1 MRRVYL
7 DHNATTPLAP
17 EVFEAMKPYWLEDY
31 GNASSIHWYGQRAK
45 AAVEAARVEV
55 ARLINADP
63 SEVVFTSGGTESDN
77 AALFGAVDAAKRDR
91 KSTRLNSSHGY
102 ISYAVFCLKK
112 KK

>member
-45 AAVEAARVEV
+45 AAVEAARLEG
-55 ARLINADP
+55 ARLINAGP
-63 SEVVFTSGGTESDN
+63 SEGVFTSGGTEGDH
-77 AALFGAVDAAKRDR
+77 AAGFGAVGGA
-91 KSTRLNSSHGY
+91 TRAGQE
-102 ISYAVFCLKK
+102 KK
-112 KK
+112 HVVMT

>member
-31 GNASSIHWYGQRAK
+31 GNASSIHWHGQRAK

-55 ARLINADP
+55 ARLINAHP
-63 SEVVFTSGGTESDN
+63 SEGGFTSGGTERDN
-77 AALFGAVDAAKRDR
+77 AALFGGAGAGEPRAGPRGR
-91 KSTRLNSSHGY
+91 ARSTSP
-102 ISYAVFCLKK
+102 IE
-112 KK
+112 